1 MSYDPNRTTSFDPC
15 HWCKKLTRTVV
26 FAKREG
32 SKYGTLL
39 PRCGACKARG
49 CGEPK

>member
-15 HWCKKLTRTVV
+15 HWCKKPTRTVV

-32 SKYGTLL
+32 SKYATFL
-39 PRCGACKARG
+39 PRCEACKKLG
-49 CGEPK
+49 HGDTK